1 MNRTIRIAVL
11 AACLAASSHAVAQG
25 RDRDR
30 DRDGRDDRRDRGDVS
45 LYERQ
50 DFRGYLGSLDDDDD
64 DEVRNFERR
73 GFNDRIGSIVVRRGR
88 WEFCTDA
95 GFRGNCRIYGPG
107 EYRALGAGHN
117 DAYSSARRVTRP
129 GKGGGGKG
137 RHPRITL
144 YDSTEFRG
152 RSLSL
157 EETARNLE
165 PLGFNDRV
173 ESVVVERGTWRLCS
187 DANGGGRCRDFGPG
201 RYPVLSS
208 DLRSKLSSALH
219 R

>member
-1 MNRTIRIAVL
+1 MRNPVRSTLLV
-11 AACLAASSHAVAQG
+11 ACLAAATFAAAQG
-25 RDRDR
+25 RDR

-45 LYERQ
+45 LFERQ
-50 DFRGYLGSLDDDDD
+50 DFRGYIGSLDDDDD

-73 GFNDRIGSIVVRRGR
+73 GFNDRIGSLIVRRGR

-95 GFRGNCRIYGPG
+95 GFRGNCRTYGRG
-107 EYRALGAGHN
+107 EYRALGPGHN
-117 DAYSSARRVTRP
+117 NEYSSARRVSRG

-137 RHPRITL
+137 REPRITL

-152 RSLSL
+152 RTLRL

-165 PLGFNDRV
+165 ALGFNDRV

-201 RYPVLSS
+201 RYSVLPS
-208 DLRSKLSSALH
+208 DLRSKLSSVLH